1 MLDNLKL
8 NYKQKANLSDTELP
22 TPRTIVALQKIH
34 KRKIKLTMIK
44 IQLKRN
50 ETKEYKVMLT
60 DCHLCTLGNSGN
72 LTQRNSQNGDVR
84 FATQQRNTAAKYE
97 VQKYNLKTSLISNFM
112 YSYTYRGIFAL
123 SIVPIWWI
131 DVLVE
136 KKMFRFSV
144 HHCVSAP
151 PLTLDY
157 VLGYIQFFQYWSVN

>member
-60 DCHLCTLGNSGN
+60 DFHLCTLGNSGN
-72 LTQRNSQNGDVR
+72 LTQWNSQNGDVR
-84 FATQQRNTAAKYE
+84 FATQQCNTATKYE
-97 VQKYNLKTSLISNFM
+97 VQKYDLKPSLISNFM
-112 YSYTYRGIFAL
+112 YSYKHTYICLPWHFCAFHCPNMVNWHIRGKK
-123 SIVPIWWI
+123 
-131 DVLVE
+131 DV
-136 KKMFRFSV
+136 
-144 HHCVSAP
+144 
-151 PLTLDY
+151 
-157 VLGYIQFFQYWSVN
+157 

>member
-60 DCHLCTLGNSGN
+60 DFHLCTLGNSGN
-72 LTQRNSQNGDVR
+72 LTQ
-84 FATQQRNTAAKYE
+84 
-97 VQKYNLKTSLISNFM
+97 
-112 YSYTYRGIFAL
+112 
-123 SIVPIWWI
+123 
-131 DVLVE
+131 
-136 KKMFRFSV
+136 
-144 HHCVSAP
+144 
-151 PLTLDY
+151 
-157 VLGYIQFFQYWSVN
+157 